1 MSCRHFAFFIS
12 HFSFPPL
19 ILYPLSPSPA
29 PATLTVVPL
38 TPVVPLAAVVPD
50 LLNVPGVSHGHGFV
64 ARDESTGR

>member
-1 MSCRHFAFFIS
+1 
-12 HFSFPPL
+12 
-19 ILYPLSPSPA
+19 
-29 PATLTVVPL
+29 LTVVPL